1 MILFA
6 FIIGICLVGV
16 LSSDEADAADG
27 DPFENGSFGYQIV
40 SETGKT
46 VKITY
51 YTGSETVLT
60 IPSEV
65 TNGSVVYRV
74 TSIGYDVFYDC
85 TALTSVT
92 IPNSVIS
99 IGEGAFSNCTALTSV
114 TIPDSVT
121 SIGDGAFYGCTT
133 LTSVTIPDSVTSIG
147 DWAFGNCTELIG
159 IHVNDGNAHYMV
171 DKGVLFTE
179 DGEVLIQCPGGKSG
193 SYDIPSSV
201 TSIRPGAFDSC
212 SDLTSIT
219 IPDSVTSIGNDAFWQ
234 CTTLTSITIPDSVTS
249 IGDYAFYGCSSLT
262 SITIPDSV
270 TSIGNDAF
278 GGCSS
283 LTSIA
288 IPNSVTSIIQGLFY
302 ECSALT
308 SIAIP
313 NSVTSIGD
321 SAFYGCS
328 SLSSI
333 TMPENVT
340 SIGNYAF
347 KGCSALTSIT
357 IPESVTSIG
366 RWGFDACTALE
377 TVCISGNGSIEFGEK
392 PFINCSADLQVVSGK
407 AGYAMEMY
415 PDEDFTS
422 NRITIDEMW
431 DGSSTVYFKW
441 TPIEYTVTFD
451 PNEGSVDPM
460 SKDVT
465 YDSVYGD
472 LPVPTRDGYGF
483 KGWYTAL
490 ENGTEV
496 KSDTVMKNAGAQIL
510 YAIWEENDDGGISIG
525 IVIGGIVA
533 VIAVA
538 GAGVFLFMRSRP

>member
-16 LSSDEADAADG
+16 LSSDGADAAAG
-27 DPFENGSFGYQIV
+27 DFEYQIV
-40 SETGKT
+40 SETEKT
-46 VKITY
+46 VKITG
-51 YTGSETVLT
+51 YTGSETELT
-60 IPSEV
+60 IPSNV
-65 TNGSVVYRV
+65 TNNSVVYSV
-74 TSIGYDVFYDC
+74 TSIGESAFKEC
-85 TALTSVT
+85 ESLTSIT
-92 IPNSVIS
+92 ISGSVRS
-99 IGEGAFSNCTALTSV
+99 IGNYGFEKCTALTSV

-121 SIGDGAFYGCTT
+121 SIGYEAFYECIA
-133 LTSVTIPDSVTSIG
+133 LTSITIPDSVTSIG
-147 DWAFGNCTELIG
+147 DYAFYGCTELIG
-159 IHVNDGNAHYMV
+159 IYVHDDNTYYM
-171 DKGVLFTE
+171 DDEGVLFTK

-201 TSIRPGAFDSC
+201 ESIGDEAFGNC
-212 SDLTSIT
+212 TALTSIT
-219 IPDSVTSIGNDAFWQ
+219 
-234 CTTLTSITIPDSVTS
+234 
-249 IGDYAFYGCSSLT
+249 
-262 SITIPDSV
+262 
-270 TSIGNDAF
+270 
-278 GGCSS
+278 
-283 LTSIA
+283 
-288 IPNSVTSIIQGLFY
+288 
-302 ECSALT
+302 
-308 SIAIP
+308 IP
-313 NSVTSIGD
+313 NSVTSIG
-321 SAFYGCS
+321 G
-328 SLSSI
+328 
-333 TMPENVT
+333 
-340 SIGNYAF
+340 
-347 KGCSALTSIT
+347 
-357 IPESVTSIG
+357 
-366 RWGFDACTALE
+366 WGFNACTALE
-377 TVCISGNGSIEFGEK
+377 TVYISGNGSIEFGEK
-392 PFINCSADLQVVSGK
+392 PFLNCSSDLQVVSGK

-496 KSDTVMKNAGAQIL
+496 KSDTVMKIADAQTL

-525 IVIGGIVA
+525 LIIGGIVA

-538 GAGVFLFMRSRP
+538 GAGVFLFMRGRP